1 MSLSIS
7 IHEDISIDDLIG
19 IHKKGGVVLK
29 TPHVGNIYPN
39 NLAIASLGIPTLF
52 YDRNLGRKDINFHPH
67 QLIVDSQSE
76 VIANPDVLVTHAVV
90 NRVPD
95 NMPSAPPI
103 GTRLVDFHMSAVKKS
118 LPGAKCFTYTEY
130 IQENAGVTLE
140 VLKIATN
147 QNVSL
152 WARKVDSDG
161 AVSRAVASS
170 WEEIK
175 KDGIYGLTNQQSG
188 WLIPNPMS
196 ILLHNTIDVAKNG
209 SDELYL
215 LSGPDMY
222 KYISGYQETLSSMFE
237 EIRSRS
243 SLKLP
248 DNIVCHVVPVIDMR
262 FIVEKP
268 HMEALNELVGS
279 YENLLARAS
288 GDVTQI
294 DLQTT
299 EEVMKCLGIN
309 IDVFKKTIF
318 YDIENACCFTQHDLL
333 KSSGLYIHPW
343 ALNSRLGDVSNAFSF
358 LKRQYLLVRDK
369 LQEEL

>member
-7 IHEDISIDDLIG
+7 IHEDISIDNLIG

-39 NLAIASLGIPTLF
+39 NLAITSLGIPTLF
-52 YDRNLGRKDINFHPH
+52 YDRNLGRKDLNFHPH
-67 QLIVDSQSE
+67 QLIVDSRSE
-76 VIANPDVLVTHAVV
+76 VIADPDVLVTHAVV

-103 GTRLVDFHMSAVKKS
+103 GTRLVDFHMTAVKNA
-118 LPGAKCFTYTEY
+118 LPRARCFTYTEY
-130 IQENAGVTLE
+130 IQENAEMTLE
-140 VLKIATN
+140 VLKIATG
-147 QNVSL
+147 QDASL
-152 WARKVDSDG
+152 WARKVDNG
-161 AVSRAVASS
+161 GKVTRTAASS
-170 WEEIK
+170 WKEIE

-196 ILLHNTIDVAKNG
+196 ILLHNTIDVAKSG
-209 SDELYL
+209 SGELYL

-222 KYISGYQETLSSMFE
+222 KYISGYQGTLSAMFE
-237 EIRSRS
+237 KIRSHS

-268 HMEALNELVGS
+268 HMEALNELVDS
-279 YENLLARAS
+279 YENLLVRDGGS
-288 GDVTQI
+288 VTKI
-294 DLQTT
+294 DLQMMAETT
-299 EEVMKCLGIN
+299 ECLERN
-309 IDVFKKTIF
+309 VDVFQKTIF

-333 KSSGLYIHPW
+333 ESSGLYIHPW
-343 ALNSRLGDVSNAFSF
+343 ALNSKLGDVSNAFSF
-358 LKRQYLLVRDK
+358 LKKQYLLVRDK